1 MTLGASVHRATN
13 DTREANHATDTT
25 VTVSPEN
32 GEMRRE
38 PVPPVHNSNWG
49 FRVIV
54 GVVVAVS

>member
-13 DTREANHATDTT
+13 ATREATHATDTT

-38 PVPPVHNSNWG
+38 PVAPVHNSKYE
-49 FRVIV
+49 V
-54 GVVVAVS
+54 